1 MYLKRK
7 IYSQLLEWKNDTG
20 HSTLEVTGARQVGK
34 TYIINKFADEN
45 FRRGKAGRKNIHHQ

>member
-7 IYSQLLEWKNDTG
+7 ICDRLLEWKSRPG
-20 HSTLEVTGARQVGK
+20 HSTLEVNGARQVGK

-45 FRRGKAGRKNIHHQ
+45 FKDKIYINLFD